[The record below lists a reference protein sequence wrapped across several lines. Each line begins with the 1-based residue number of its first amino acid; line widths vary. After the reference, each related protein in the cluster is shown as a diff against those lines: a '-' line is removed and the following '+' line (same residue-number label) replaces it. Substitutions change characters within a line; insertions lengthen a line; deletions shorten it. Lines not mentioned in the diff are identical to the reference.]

1 MYTKE
6 EMIIFSILYSEVIL
20 GKFVRQKYDSEL
32 LYLLL
37 KTSITE
43 NTNVFNDMEKTLILE
58 KAGREYIKTYPKK
71 DLGKRMEIIENLF
84 SNFDYDGYMKKAK
97 KELSLAEENNIN
109 IVTLLD
115 KNYPKNLKELSVP
128 PFVLYYK
135 GYLPQDRELERS

>member
-43 NTNVFNDMEKTLILE
+43 NMSVFNDMEKTLILE
-58 KAGREYIKTYPKK
+58 KAGRKYIKT
-71 DLGKRMEIIENLF
+71 
-84 SNFDYDGYMKKAK
+84 S
-97 KELSLAEENNIN
+97 S
-109 IVTLLD
+109 
-115 KNYPKNLKELSVP
+115 
-128 PFVLYYK
+128 
-135 GYLPQDRELERS
+135 